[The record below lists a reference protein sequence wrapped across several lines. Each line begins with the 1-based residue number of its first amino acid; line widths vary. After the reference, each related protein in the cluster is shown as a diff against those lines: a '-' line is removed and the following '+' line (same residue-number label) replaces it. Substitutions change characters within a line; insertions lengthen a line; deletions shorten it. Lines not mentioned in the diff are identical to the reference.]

1 MVIIGV
7 TGSIGSGK
15 TKVSN
20 LFRKYGFKVI
30 NVDKFYTRIY
40 KENKSLRNKIKNEF
54 GTANRA
60 KLKKIVFKNPSK
72 LKKLNKLT
80 HPIIINEVKKSINKI
95 KKQNKNP
102 KIIIDAPLLIE
113 AKTTNLVDKI
123 IVIKCDKKI
132 QLKRVLKKKK
142 YTKREI
148 NNIIK
153 SQMPLNEKLKY
164 ADFIVDNSSLLIKT
178 KKQVEEII
186 KKI

>member
-72 LKKLNKLT
+72 LKKLNKIT
-80 HPIIINEVKKSINKI
+80 HPIIINEVKK
-95 KKQNKNP
+95 
-102 KIIIDAPLLIE
+102 
-113 AKTTNLVDKI
+113 
-123 IVIKCDKKI
+123 
-132 QLKRVLKKKK
+132 
-142 YTKREI
+142 
-148 NNIIK
+148 
-153 SQMPLNEKLKY
+153 
-164 ADFIVDNSSLLIKT
+164 
-178 KKQVEEII
+178 
-186 KKI
+186 